1 MEKHI
6 MLDLETMGKGPEAA
20 IVSIGAVE
28 VLPEAGSIGAEFYR
42 VVDLQSSMHS
52 GGKVDG
58 STIMWWMRQSDAAR
72 AALDTEG
79 TRGHLTDIYSVL
91 NEFIGWVHGLVPPNE
106 HGVSDVDVWGN
117 GAAFDNVILSSAFG
131 NTCGLLERPWGY
143 RNDRCYRTLRALYP
157 QIKCPDVG
165 VAHNAL
171 DDAKAQGLH
180 LIELLKAARGDTW
193 KAFAA

>member
-6 MLDLETMGKGPEAA
+6 VLDLETMDNTPDSA

-28 VLPEAGSIGAEFYR
+28 VLPEEGRLGSEFYR
-42 VVDLQSSMHS
+42 VVSLESSMSFGGTVS
-52 GGKVDG
+52 GDTV
-58 STIMWWMRQSDAAR
+58 MWWMRQSDAAR
-72 AALDTEG
+72 AALSTEG
-79 TRGHLTDIYSVL
+79 LPAHKTDIHGAL
-91 NEFIGWVHGLVPPNE
+91 DEFRTWVFSIVQPNAK
-106 HGVSDVDVWGN
+106 GVADVDVWGN
-117 GAAFDNVILSSAFG
+117 GATFDNVILSSAYRRD
-131 NTCGLLERPWGY
+131 GLLARPWGY